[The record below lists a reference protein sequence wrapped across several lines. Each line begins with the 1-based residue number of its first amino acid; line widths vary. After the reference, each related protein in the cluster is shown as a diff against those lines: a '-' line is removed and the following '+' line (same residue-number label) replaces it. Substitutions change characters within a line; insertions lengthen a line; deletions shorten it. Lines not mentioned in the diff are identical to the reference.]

1 MPADEAAGEN
11 GGEVEGEFNGSLEI
25 ALKIAA
31 TGANGVKV
39 EDTGVDGFEGSI
51 KGAREGVSSLKGG
64 FEVAGVD
71 SVAHLGER
79 ADGASVEIAG
89 VVEFKDAGAG
99 ERHYKG
105 TGGVEVAGDLEGD
118 IVGAG

>member
-51 KGAREGVSSLKGG
+51 KGAREGVSSLEGG

-105 TGGVEVAGDLEGD
+105 AGGVEVAGDLEGD